1 MMFNLFATIFP
12 IVWLVMFVLIVGT
25 FISTL
30 VKSAKR
36 ERQNDAS
43 PRLEVEASVV
53 AKRMEVHH
61 HNHHHNGHN
70 HVSSSTDYYVT
81 FEVPSGDRME
91 LAVEGTDYGMLVEG
105 DAGTLSFQG
114 TRYLG
119 FRRK

>member
-1 MMFNLFATIFP
+1 MMFDLIATIFP
-12 IVWLVMFVLIVGT
+12 IVWLVMFVFIIGT
-25 FISTL
+25 FITTL
-30 VKSAKR
+30 VKSAKQ
-36 ERQNDAS
+36 ERKNDAS
-43 PRLEVEASVV
+43 PRLDVEARVV
-53 AKRMEVHH
+53 TKRVDVRH

-91 LAVEGTDYGMLVEG
+91 LEVSGSDYGLLVEG

-119 FRRK
+119 FRRR